1 MKKDEPGSKFQTHIK
16 EPIWQ
21 QVLSVIVV
29 VIMVALFIWFSTQSK

>member
-29 VIMVALFIWFSTQSK
+29 VIMVALFIWFRTQSK